1 MNKLHF
7 IMTDSVLDAIRLHD
21 YVPLL
26 NRLEQWE
33 PLTTAQLASYHLIC
47 ADQWRDWPD
56 KFWQDF
62 QRWHRSKPAGFSPSV
77 YIYLGI
83 GLGCS
88 TPVLE
93 ALYHSAPCHQN
104 RPPPEHFYKRA
115 NVVFNFVNR
124 YFNTLN
130 TTFNIKLNELLSRP
144 MQEYCITVPEIL
156 EAMFLRSWALLLE

>member
-7 IMTDSVLDAIRLHD
+7 IMTDS
-21 YVPLL
+21 
-26 NRLEQWE
+26 
-33 PLTTAQLASYHLIC
+33 
-47 ADQWRDWPD
+47 
-56 KFWQDF
+56 
-62 QRWHRSKPAGFSPSV
+62 
-77 YIYLGI
+77 
-83 GLGCS
+83 
-88 TPVLE
+88 
-93 ALYHSAPCHQN
+93 QN